1 MLCPIYLS
9 AKMCSGSGSL
19 ALEDSGYQN
28 GELPGKHTSASL
40 GLWL

>member
-9 AKMCSGSGSL
+9 AKMCSESGSL

-28 GELPGKHTSASL
+28 GELLCDQASECFT
-40 GLWL
+40 